1 MAVQLVLT
9 NGELIR
15 KARVE
20 ARLNQTELGKL
31 VGVRQETISSWENN
45 YTEPSMIQ
53 AKRIEDAT
61 GALWLWSELRRKV
74 QPSDM
79 SVDLLATAV

>member
-15 KARVE
+15 KARQD
-20 ARLNQTELGKL
+20 ASLDQAQLAQL
-31 VGVRQETISSWENN
+31 VGVRRETVCAWEKNRS
-45 YTEPSMIQ
+45 EPSGRQ
-53 AKRIEDAT
+53 LKRIEDAT